1 MTTARF
7 KDFGSGKGGDA
18 KAPLTFKL
26 YNEEF
31 QCRPEVQGQV
41 MLQMVQEAGSDD
53 PSKSAG
59 IITKFFSQIMLE
71 ESYTRFDALCKHPD
85 KIVTVETL
93 AAITAWLV
101 EEYTGRPEEQP
112 TVS

>member
-7 KDFGSGKGGDA
+7 KDFGSGNKGEA

-26 YNEEF
+26 HDEEF

-53 PSKSAG
+53 PTKSAG

-71 ESYTRFDALCKHPD
+71 ESYVRFDALCKHPE
-85 KIVTVETL
+85 KIVSVETL
-93 AAITAWLV
+93 AEITAWLV
-101 EEYTGRPEEQP
+101 EEYSGRPEEQP